1 MLRARIVIWGDG
13 IKVPMLPIL
22 AGLPSLP
29 WVYSTAYALYSGGNE
44 PFSWHLVAEITDFL
58 PAELISAPLY
68 C

>member
-1 MLRARIVIWGDG
+1 MLRARIVICGGG

-29 WVYSTAYALYSGGNE
+29 GVYSSAYALYSGNNE
-44 PFSWHLVAEITDFL
+44 PLPWHLVAEIADFL